1 MASDDSP
8 PPGAVL
14 FACNLNRVRSP
25 MAEALLKRLVGDRI
39 FVDSCGTRT
48 ARLEADAPEGEAID
62 PFAAAVMAELGC
74 DLSGHAAKTFD
85 DLQDSSFDLIV
96 SLTPE
101 AQHRAVELA
110 RDRSVDIEYWPTFDP
125 TLAEGSREQRL
136 EAYRQVRDELAWRI
150 EDRFGRPSTF
160 GG

>member
-1 MASDDSP
+1 MPP

-25 MAEALLKRLVGDRI
+25 MAAGLMKRVFGARV
-39 FVDSCGTRT
+39 FVDSCG
-48 ARLEADAPEGEAID
+48 LKSDGETFAD
-62 PFAAAVMAELGC
+62 PFAVAVLDELGV
-74 DLSGHAAKTFD
+74 DLSAHHPKTFD
-85 DLQDSSFDLIV
+85 DLEDLSFDVVI

-110 RDRSVDIEYWPTFDP
+110 RRQAVEIEYWPTFDP
-125 TLAEGSREQRL
+125 TLTEGSREAVL
-136 EAYRQVRDELAWRI
+136 EAYRHVRDTLQARILARFPQVR
-150 EDRFGRPSTF
+150 TF

>member
-1 MASDDSP
+1 MAQALMKLSF
-8 PPGAVL
+8 G
-14 FACNLNRVRSP
+14 NRVY
-25 MAEALLKRLVGDRI
+25 
-39 FVDSCGTRT
+39 VDSVG
-48 ARLEADAPEGEAID
+48 LKQEEGESEVD
-62 PFAAAVMAELGC
+62 PFAAAVIDELGG
-74 DLSGHAAKTFD
+74 DLTGFRPKTFGELED
-85 DLQDSSFDLIV
+85 ESFDVVI

-136 EAYRQVRDELAWRI
+136 EAYRQVRDELARRI
-150 EDRFGRPSTF
+150 AERFGKPSTF